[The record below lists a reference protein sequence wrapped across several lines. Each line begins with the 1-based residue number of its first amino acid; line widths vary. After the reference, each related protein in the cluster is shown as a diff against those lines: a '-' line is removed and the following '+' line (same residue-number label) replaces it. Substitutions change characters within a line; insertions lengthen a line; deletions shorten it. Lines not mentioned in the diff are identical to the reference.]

1 MKNWLLK
8 PFPFVQSFWQAL
20 YISVVIGVFVTSF
33 LYVFKPFDIS
43 EMGSP
48 LLHLSGYGL
57 ISFWVSYFAMQIQP
71 IVFPKLFNH
80 SSWNIWKNILFMIEI
95 LLLIALLNWI
105 YGIWLFNNIGE
116 DYGASHT
123 EPISLIVNIGMTF
136 SVGVFPILMANYML
150 EKKLFAQNIKL
161 AKVVTNAMG
170 NAKPNTSDRANL
182 EIPANNGNL
191 VIVSS
196 EDLLCVKAEGGN
208 YVTIFWNEEGGVI
221 KKQLW
226 RITLKNLLTKIE
238 KDQDVLQCHKSFLVN
253 RAFIIEVTGNAR
265 TLVLKVEGLDF
276 EIPVSRNFPRE
287 LVEHYHLQQ
296 A

>member
-20 YISVVIGVFVTSF
+20 YISVVIGVFVTGF
-33 LYVFKPFDIS
+33 LYVFKPFDID

-57 ISFWVSYFAMQIQP
+57 ISFWVSYFSMQIQP
-71 IVFPKLFNH
+71 IIFPKLFNH
-80 SSWNIWKNILFMIEI
+80 RNWKIWKNILFMIEI
-95 LLLIALLNWI
+95 LLLIAILNWI

-116 DYGASHT
+116 DYGQSHT
-123 EPISLIVNIGMTF
+123 EHISLIVNIGMTF
-136 SVGVFPILMANYML
+136 SVGVFPILMANYIL

-161 AKVVTNAMG
+161 AKVVTNTMG
-170 NAKPNTSDRANL
+170 NAETSINDRTNL
-182 EIPANNGNL
+182 EIPIDNGNL
-191 VIVSS
+191 IIVSS

-208 YVTIFWNEEGGVI
+208 YVTVYWQAGNEI
-221 KKQLW
+221 KSCLW
-226 RITLKNLLTKIE
+226 RITLKKLLAKIGI
-238 KDQDVLQCHKSFLVN
+238 DQDILQCHKSYLIN
-253 RAFIIEVTGNAR
+253 RKFVGEVTGNAR
-265 TLVLKVEGLDF
+265 TLVLKMEGIDF
-276 EIPVSRNFPRE
+276 EIPVSRNFSRE